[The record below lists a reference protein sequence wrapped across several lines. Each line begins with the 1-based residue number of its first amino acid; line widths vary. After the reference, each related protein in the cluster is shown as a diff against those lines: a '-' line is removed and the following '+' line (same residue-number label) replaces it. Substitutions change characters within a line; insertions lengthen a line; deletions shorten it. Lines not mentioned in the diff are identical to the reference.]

1 MLAMAYRCVASLTA
15 MPTREKKARKP
26 RPPNP
31 RLYWLAAA
39 ALAALTLWWFGR
51 DTWHQP
57 AAPWRIY
64 QWGVLAT
71 IVGAGLW
78 LKTSRQRKRPWGDKA
93 AMFWIW
99 HWFTGARLIV
109 VDNPQLPW
117 WQDVAK
123 CWPFLDTTPSEPCP
137 CGKGRWP
144 CLTRRAA
151 TGLARTLLTACLI
164 LAEYVRSGAPHGLN
178 PRAVATW
185 GLGGTAALCLF
196 AVTVAWLTIQAAM
209 WLWWIHPLHCA
220 LTVGDSLLAGWD
232 VNKRPRSWIKI
243 TRAWENGRR
252 GVRVRL
258 PLWFKQHQE
267 NQDKTLQAT
276 LSVCE
281 FDPAKVNHVF
291 ELGGSHSTLVI
302 TPAET
307 MPDFVSFANPKVRDM
322 AYQKSTRWA
331 PVFGATHGWAPVSK
345 SINTDSPHICITGPP
360 GQGKSVALRSVLFQ
374 LLWHNRD
381 HNPIVEMF
389 DPKVLSHPELEDLP
403 IVNYLRDLDA
413 IAHRLIE
420 LQAVMKDRA
429 EKALDHQREHNR
441 LPDFDPIFVVFEDIN
456 SAMGTMVAQGA
467 SKLHKQGAAAW
478 RALLNMGRAL
488 HIHVIALPQRP
499 ESDALGG
506 GTPRSCFGIII
517 LLGGY
522 ARGTWNM
529 IAPDLEF
536 QQLERKTG
544 LAMVISGD
552 CTPTQLM
559 WDERDEMVPLLY
571 EVFGSGS
578 GPQRSHDLAVG
589 SDPGVQ
595 VVDGPPILVDGS
607 GPSAVTEGEKP
618 VGLVGGHASHYNTI
632 PVDSKGNQAGQA
644 GEGGHRI
651 SPPARGEDPPSP
663 NGHTPDRAPQPATAP
678 EGPGVMGPEPQPQ
691 PPPSSFPPAAG
702 APGTRPGPLP
712 TTNSLAPI
720 SHSPSQS
727 RFGVPGAGN
736 GRYGE
741 ITGGDDV
748 PPGPD
753 LVTLR
758 DAFNRRPEFFGV
770 LYESVRKARRRDRKA
785 GRWPVQTVIK
795 GNTDDGESDQYH
807 YPDVLRWWSNR
818 PRSEQNRAKVEW
830 VVYSIVPGGRSEVR
844 VGGDVKVGYTGNIE
858 ERCKT
863 LAERLE
869 HVVKLERFPTKTEAY
884 RREQELHREF
894 WRQRKSTDP
903 SYEVFTIEGPVARY
917 LADRL
922 VTEEAFA

>member
-1 MLAMAYRCVASLTA
+1 
-15 MPTREKKARKP
+15 
-26 RPPNP
+26 
-31 RLYWLAAA
+31 
-39 ALAALTLWWFGR
+39 
-51 DTWHQP
+51 
-57 AAPWRIY
+57 
-64 QWGVLAT
+64 
-71 IVGAGLW
+71 
-78 LKTSRQRKRPWGDKA
+78 
-93 AMFWIW
+93 
-99 HWFTGARLIV
+99 
-109 VDNPQLPW
+109 
-117 WQDVAK
+117 
-123 CWPFLDTTPSEPCP
+123 
-137 CGKGRWP
+137 
-144 CLTRRAA
+144 
-151 TGLARTLLTACLI
+151 
-164 LAEYVRSGAPHGLN
+164 
-178 PRAVATW
+178 
-185 GLGGTAALCLF
+185 
-196 AVTVAWLTIQAAM
+196 
-209 WLWWIHPLHCA
+209 
-220 LTVGDSLLAGWD
+220 
-232 VNKRPRSWIKI
+232 
-243 TRAWENGRR
+243 
-252 GVRVRL
+252 
-258 PLWFKQHQE
+258 
-267 NQDKTLQAT
+267 
-276 LSVCE
+276 
-281 FDPAKVNHVF
+281 VF

-307 MPDFVSFANPKVRDM
+307 MPSTVSFANPKVRDM
-322 AYQKSTRWA
+322 AYQQSTRWA

-381 HNPIVEMF
+381 HNPTVEMF

-429 EKALDHQREHNR
+429 EKALGYQREHNR

-529 IAPDLEF
+529 VAPDLEF

-571 EVFGSGS
+571 EAFGHTT
-578 GPQRSHDLAVG
+578 HD
-589 SDPGVQ
+589 
-595 VVDGPPILVDGS
+595 
-607 GPSAVTEGEKP
+607 
-618 VGLVGGHASHYNTI
+618 NTI
-632 PVDSKGNQAGQA
+632 PVDINGKQAGQ
-644 GEGGHRI
+644 GGHRT

-663 NGHTPDRAPQPATAP
+663 NGHTPNRAPQPATVP
-678 EGPGVMGPEPQPQ
+678 EGTGVMVPEPQPQ

-712 TTNSLAPI
+712 TTNSLDPQT
-720 SHSPSQS
+720 HSPSQL

-736 GRYGE
+736 GGYVE
-741 ITGGDDV
+741 ITGGGDV

-770 LYESVRKARRRDRKA
+770 QYDSVKRARRRDKKA

-795 GNTDDGESDQYH
+795 GNTDDGEGDQYH

-818 PRSEQNRAKVEW
+818 PRSDQNRAKVEW
-830 VVYSIVPGGRSEVR
+830 VVYSIVPGGRLAVQ
-844 VGGDVKVGYTGNIE
+844 VGADVKVGYTGNIE

-869 HVVKLERFPTKTEAY
+869 HVVKLERFLTKAEAY
-884 RREQELHREF
+884 AREQELHRKF
-894 WRQRKSTDP
+894 WRQRKSVDP
-903 SYEVFTIEGPVARY
+903 SYEVFVIEGPVADY
-917 LADRL
+917 LADLL
-922 VTEEAFA
+922 VTEEALA